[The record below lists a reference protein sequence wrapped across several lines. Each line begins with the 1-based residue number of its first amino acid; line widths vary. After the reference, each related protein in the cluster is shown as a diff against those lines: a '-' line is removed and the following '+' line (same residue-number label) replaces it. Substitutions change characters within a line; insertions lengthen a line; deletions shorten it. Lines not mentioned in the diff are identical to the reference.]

1 LALALARLDAAWL
14 SDDPALAGRSLK
26 SFVMQQLGRQVD
38 AIGGVRTKLAVRPA
52 VADARHL
59 VWLRDQLGDRFVA
72 GFVTHAGA
80 DSYELADRIWALP
93 ITDL

>member
-1 LALALARLDAAWL
+1 
-14 SDDPALAGRSLK
+14 
-26 SFVMQQLGRQVD
+26 
-38 AIGGVRTKLAVRPA
+38 